1 MLSSNNNLGFPIIV
15 NYYTKNRI
23 LFKEKINSKNTFN
36 SLLDIFEK
44 NNRYKNEAKL
54 KSKYFINGVEIEKNK
69 LLEELIEQNDN
80 QPSESVEISLELEE
94 LYYLNDSK
102 YPSYKKIIQPKSNPF
117 GLLICSPK
125 EKKISLKTYP
135 EKIISLFELN
145 KFNESS
151 SYCNSLNDLYISEE
165 KDFWSIDNND
175 FKIKKKNM
183 PSNKR
188 NHSMIFLITN
198 DNNEWVFILGGE
210 DKKSF
215 YYDLNK
221 NYFINW
227 GETNEIH
234 FKPALIKISEYLYIL
249 DSINLNNNCFERT
262 KIVSPIRKWEK
273 IIPNLDENII
283 NNNFPSKFGVSLDSN
298 GNILFLGGDNINNVN
313 NTYIYKPGNNIISL
327 SQNGTNDNMIFDD
340 KTFYKINDK
349 YNIALPHDLINSKEI
364 SIVDKVE
371 QSLIKVNIECPT
383 DDNDTNINCNISFED
398 KVQNNDN
405 NDIGYLTIKKTSDIE
420 NNFIPSNLI
429 NIDYKGNINNKC
441 KEQINNPPFFICD
454 NCKKNNDAYAK
465 NNNTF
470 VCQLCHNSYKSE
482 DNLKNKYNLKEKDE
496 NNNTSIS
503 KENPKIT
510 IIYDEYY
517 PTLSKNENYK
527 TKYKNKVKNNN
538 FNRIKDKSKVEII
551 YDEYTPIKVDYEL
564 SKPGEVIKYIPKK
577 HKGKKNRKNKEEEN
591 NNETY
596 GNNLNEKKDIENIN
610 NELLKDKENGIN
622 KEEDNHQNDYALNNN
637 DKEINEENNEIFNGN
652 NPEEF
657 KNEEE
662 IEIKDQENDINNE
675 DENINNENSNEI
687 NYEENQN
694 NSVENIENGNDNNN
708 IEENNDNMPK
718 EEDQIAEFEGEEI
731 NVEEK
736 ENEEEMN
743 EDGEMYYEDKGND
756 EGEMGEEDN
765 NEEYEEQNYINEINQ
780 SDNNKEDDLEENKSE
795 NYE

>member
-80 QPSESVEISLELEE
+80 KPSESVEISLELEE

-283 NNNFPSKFGVSLDSN
+283 SNNFPSKFGVSLDSN

-313 NTYIYKPGNNIISL
+313 KTYIYKPGNNTISL

-527 TKYKNKVKNNN
+527 TKYKNK
-538 FNRIKDKSKVEII
+538 I
-551 YDEYTPIKVDYEL
+551 
-564 SKPGEVIKYIPKK
+564 
-577 HKGKKNRKNKEEEN
+577 
-591 NNETY
+591 
-596 GNNLNEKKDIENIN
+596 IN
-610 NELLKDKENGIN
+610 NKKMIN
-622 KEEDNHQNDYALNNN
+622 L
-637 DKEINEENNEIFNGN
+637 
-652 NPEEF
+652 
-657 KNEEE
+657 
-662 IEIKDQENDINNE
+662 
-675 DENINNENSNEI
+675 
-687 NYEENQN
+687 
-694 NSVENIENGNDNNN
+694 
-708 IEENNDNMPK
+708 
-718 EEDQIAEFEGEEI
+718 
-731 NVEEK
+731 
-736 ENEEEMN
+736 
-743 EDGEMYYEDKGND
+743 
-756 EGEMGEEDN
+756 
-765 NEEYEEQNYINEINQ
+765 
-780 SDNNKEDDLEENKSE
+780 
-795 NYE
+795 